1 MKSIRIDKYLA
12 DMGKGTR
19 SELKK
24 MIRGGAVTIDGVV
37 VKKPEEKV
45 IPGEQKVFLAG
56 TEVGYSKMEY
66 YVLNKPAG
74 CVSATEDNV
83 HKTVMDYIISDRKSE
98 LFPVGRLDLDTE
110 GLLLITNDGP
120 LAHALLSPRHHVE
133 KTYIATL
140 NAPATEEMVEQ
151 FKNGIEI
158 GEKNPTLPAKL
169 KILSD
174 RQAEITISEGKFH
187 QVKRMF
193 HAVGREVVALRRI
206 QMGSL
211 RLEESLL
218 PGKYRALTEEELT
231 ALRMEAGMSGSDR
244 NRN

>member
-1 MKSIRIDKYLA
+1 MKAIRIDKYLA

-24 MIRGGAVTIDGVV
+24 MIRNGAVTIDGVT

-45 IPGEQKVFLAG
+45 VPGEQTVTFAG
-56 TEVGYSKMEY
+56 KEVVYSIMEY
-66 YVLNKPAG
+66 YLFHKPAG
-74 CVSATEDNV
+74 CVSATDDNV
-83 HKTVMDYIISDRKSE
+83 HKTVLDYIASERKSE

-140 NAPATEEMVEQ
+140 DAPATEEMVEQ
-151 FKNGIEI
+151 FEKGLDI
-158 GEKNPTLPAKL
+158 GEKNLTLPAKL
-169 KILSD
+169 KLLSN
-174 RQAEITISEGKFH
+174 RQAEVTISEGKFH

-193 HAVGREVVALRRI
+193 QAVGREVTALRRI
-206 QMGSL
+206 RMGSL
-211 RLEESLL
+211 QLDESLL
-218 PGKYRALTEEELT
+218 PGTYRALTEEEVT
-231 ALRMEAGMSGSDR
+231 ALQQEAGLEKK
-244 NRN
+244 